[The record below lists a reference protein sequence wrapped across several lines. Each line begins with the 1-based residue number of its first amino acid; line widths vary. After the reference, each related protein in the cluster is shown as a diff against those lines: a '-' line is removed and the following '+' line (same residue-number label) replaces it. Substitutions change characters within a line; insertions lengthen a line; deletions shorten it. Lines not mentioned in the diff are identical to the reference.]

1 MRLVKLDA
9 TSSTNDFLK
18 ELANHQETENFT
30 VVSAESQ
37 TMGRGQMG
45 TTWTSEKGKNLIMSV
60 LIKEC
65 LSEISEIYNL
75 NIAVALAVISAL
87 EKYDIPQLSIKWPN
101 DIMAGNKK
109 IGGIL
114 IENIIKSDGKI
125 ISIAGIGL
133 NVNQLDFSQLPKAS
147 SLSLVM
153 GRFFD
158 REELLSRITT
168 NIESHV
174 NFIAEHSDILWQSYL
189 LKLFKIGLPTPFEDV
204 DGIRF
209 MAVIENVA
217 RDGKLELLLE
227 DDTRKS
233 FAVKEVQMLY

>member
-45 TTWTSEKGKNLIMSV
+45 TTWTSEKGKNLMMSV

-75 NIAVALAVISAL
+75 NIAVALAVIAAL

-158 REELLSRITT
+158 REELLSRITA
-168 NIESHV
+168 NIQSHV
-174 NFIAEHSDILWQSYL
+174 NFIAEHSDILWQGYL
-189 LKLFKIGLPTPFEDV
+189 LKLFKIGLPMPFEDV
-204 DGIRF
+204 NGIRF